1 VIKNIVDLKGKRILI
16 TGSNGF
22 LGSHLASILSTK
34 DPEEIRTPSS
44 KNCDLRIKE
53 NCANAVKDMDIV
65 FHIAGVTGGIG
76 FTKKHPGSVFYDNIM
91 MGTNML
97 EESRKENIKKIIST
111 GTVCSYPKFSPIP
124 FNEVD
129 IWNGYPEETNASYGL
144 SKKMQI
150 VQSQAYREEY
160 GFNSVVLVVT
170 NLYGPGDNFDL
181 NTSHVI
187 PSLITKISNAK
198 KENKTEIELWGDG
211 TPTRDFIHVEDAAR
225 AFVLAAEKYDKSI
238 PINIGGGFEISIKD
252 LADKILDIMD
262 VKITIKWNTGY
273 PNGQPRRVLDNS
285 KAFHE
290 FGFKPKIPFD
300 DGLKEIINTFLK
312 NQNSP
317 Y

>member
-1 VIKNIVDLKGKRILI
+1 MNLQGKRILL
-16 TGSNGF
+16 TGSRGF
-22 LGSHLASILSTK
+22 LGSHVASILTTK
-34 DPEEIRTPSS
+34 NPKEVRVPDS

-53 NCANAVKDMDIV
+53 NCVKAVKDIDIV

-76 FTKKHPGSVFYDNIM
+76 FTKKHPGSVFYDNLM
-91 MGTNML
+91 MGTNIM
-97 EESRKENIKKIIST
+97 EESRKANVGKFIST

-124 FNEVD
+124 FNEID

-160 GFNSVVLVVT
+160 GFNSVTLVVT

-181 NTSHVI
+181 DTSHVI
-187 PSLITKISNAK
+187 PSLITKIFNAK
-198 KENKTEIELWGDG
+198 KENKSEIELWGDG
-211 TPTRDFIHVEDAAR
+211 TPTRDFVHVRDAAR
-225 AFVLAAEKYDKSI
+225 AFVLAAEKYDKSE
-238 PINIGGGFEISIKD
+238 PVNIGGGFEISIKD
-252 LADKILDIMD
+252 LASKLLSLMNM
-262 VKITIKWNTGY
+262 KLEIKWNTSF
-273 PNGQPRRVLDNS
+273 PNGQPHRSLDIS

-290 FGFKPKIPFD
+290 FGFKPQIQFNE
-300 DGLKEIINTFLK
+300 GLKEVINSVLK